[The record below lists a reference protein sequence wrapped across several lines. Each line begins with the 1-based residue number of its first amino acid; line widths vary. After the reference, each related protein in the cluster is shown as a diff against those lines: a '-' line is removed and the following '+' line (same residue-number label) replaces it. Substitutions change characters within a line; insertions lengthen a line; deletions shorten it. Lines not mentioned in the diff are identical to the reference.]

1 MVLIATASGEQSG
14 AVWLAI
20 LGVAALIAGVLYVL
34 AWWDGRKG
42 GGKGHSVATQAGGA
56 MLELQS
62 LLEPGKRHVI
72 EARKQVRKEE
82 ESGDDDD
89 TSGRQQA

>member
-1 MVLIATASGEQSG
+1 MQFIASASGQQSG
-14 AVWLAI
+14 LVWLAI
-20 LGVAALIAGVLYVL
+20 LGVAALIGGILYGL
-34 AWWDGRKG
+34 AWWEQRKG
-42 GGKGHSVATQAGGA
+42 GGKGHSIATQAGGA

-72 EARKQVRKEE
+72 EAKKQVRKEE

-89 TSGRQQA
+89 TSGREER